1 VELTG
6 NIYISN
12 NNNNNNTY
20 FYNNSMET
28 NMGDSVY
35 NSFTRS
41 SDPIGYY
48 PPNSSQDDSQSLR
61 QGDGTNND
69 NF

>member
-1 VELTG
+1 
-6 NIYISN
+6 
-12 NNNNNNTY
+12 
-20 FYNNSMET
+20 MET

-35 NSFTRS
+35 NSFERS
-41 SDPIGYY
+41 SEPVGYY
-48 PPNSSQDDSQSLR
+48 PPNSSQDKVMEQSPLR

>member
-1 VELTG
+1 
-6 NIYISN
+6 
-12 NNNNNNTY
+12 
-20 FYNNSMET
+20 MET

-41 SDPIGYY
+41 SEPLGYY
-48 PPNSSQDDSQSLR
+48 PPQDDSQALKQS
-61 QGDGTNND
+61 DGANND

>member
-1 VELTG
+1 
-6 NIYISN
+6 
-12 NNNNNNTY
+12 
-20 FYNNSMET
+20 MET